1 MRYAG
6 RLTELK
12 QDYEDGYFESRDN
25 DDKMISIWWWYY
37 ENMLGY
43 MLLWNIFHNIDELCN
58 VSGIAA
64 TLGWQAGRT
73 MDIDHQPTQHQDH
86 HTHFGW
92 GQNTRIQIQVY
103 DIKIP

>member
-1 MRYAG
+1 MMG
-6 RLTELK
+6 
-12 QDYEDGYFESRDN
+12 F
-25 DDKMISIWWWYY
+25 
-37 ENMLGY
+37 

-86 HTHFGW
+86 HTHFG
-92 GQNTRIQIQVY
+92 
-103 DIKIP
+103 